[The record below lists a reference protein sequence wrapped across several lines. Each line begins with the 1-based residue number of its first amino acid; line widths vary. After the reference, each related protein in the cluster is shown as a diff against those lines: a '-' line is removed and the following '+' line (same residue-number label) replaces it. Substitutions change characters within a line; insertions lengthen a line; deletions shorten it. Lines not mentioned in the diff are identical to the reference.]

1 MTLIRR
7 IYTYTFVLAI
17 SCLLPMAANAQ
28 KPVKVVPEMP
38 DSTAFL
44 KGFAVSADLIGPLML
59 GISDNGHFEAALRIN
74 LKDKYFPVVELG
86 YGKADHSDDVTRITY
101 KTSAPYGRIGL
112 DLNLMKNKH
121 DSYRLYGGVRYAYTN
136 FKYEFSHPGLDDPI
150 WGQHADFQAKD
161 VSCYYHWAEI
171 VFGVDATIWGPVHLG
186 WSGRY

>member
-1 MTLIRR
+1 
-7 IYTYTFVLAI
+7 
-17 SCLLPMAANAQ
+17 
-28 KPVKVVPEMP
+28 MP

-121 DSYRLYGGVRYAYTN
+121 DSYRGNVLVDPGRQTVKVINLSYQAVTINWEVKRMPGIDRNILRMAIYEMRFGEEKVPVNVAVNEAVELAKQFGTEKSARFINGV
-136 FKYEFSHPGLDDPI
+136 
-150 WGQHADFQAKD
+150 
-161 VSCYYHWAEI
+161 
-171 VFGVDATIWGPVHLG
+171 LG
-186 WSGRY
+186 KLMREEK